1 MQGLFSGENCPKC
14 ISCEFAHNN
23 SWYVTFDSDEDAQRA
38 YRYLREEVREF
49 QGKPIMARIKA
60 KPMNRMPM
68 NSSNQGNS
76 GGGGGSVSGGGGGV
90 APAGQGVQPKNG
102 FRSPPV
108 FEATRTFPPTMVYT
122 NGSSAS
128 PLNYTNPVQI
138 IYPTQQQAPQP
149 TFGYNPHILHWP
161 AGQPYYDIGS
171 VFTVNGLAPQ
181 SPFPKPPTSK
191 FNNLRSKKRT
201 TASLPDT
208 TRVTP
213 VMVPPLAATPLVLP
227 KNTAVML
234 DARQS
239 DEQRLDSDDR
249 RGDKD
254 ATGSLMR

>member
-1 MQGLFSGENCPKC
+1 M
-14 ISCEFAHNN
+14 
-23 SWYVTFDSDEDAQRA
+23 TFDSDEDAQRA
-38 YRYLREEVREF
+38 YRFLREEVREF

-68 NSSNQGNS
+68 NNSNQGSSSSS
-76 GGGGGSVSGGGGGV
+76 GG

-128 PLNYTNPVQI
+128 TLNYPNPVQI
-138 IYPTQQQAPQP
+138 IYPTQQQTPQP
-149 TFGYNPHILHWP
+149 AFGYNPHILHWP

-181 SPFPKPPTSK
+181 SPFPKPPSSK
-191 FNNLRSKKRT
+191 FNNSLRSKKRT
-201 TASLPDT
+201 TTSLPDT

-227 KNTAVML
+227 KTTAVML

-239 DEQRLDSDDR
+239 DDQRLDSDDR